1 MCAMMKTSETAV
13 GEVLYDVGGGKP
25 VSKGALNYL
34 PCKEQGRTPKG
45 EDPAE
50 GLWQWETVCQVQK
63 SGQDRSY

>member
-1 MCAMMKTSETAV
+1 MMKTSETAV

-50 GLWQWETVCQVQK
+50 GGRGGT
-63 SGQDRSY
+63 